1 MGSAAGEIG
10 VAEGYE
16 ALACGD
22 WAGAH
27 AAFEAALDVEEFP
40 EALDGLGRA
49 LWWLRES
56 EQAVVYRERAYSG
69 FRRDGQLARAARTAL
84 WLSREYALV
93 WGNEAAANGW
103 LSRAE
108 RLLAD
113 VAPDAEQGW
122 LDLARAERAREPA
135 AAVLLAASVLEIA
148 VRTGDADLELRALA
162 ELGRAEV
169 SSVRSTRVSRG
180 SMRRWRRRP
189 AANRQRWRRSR
200 TCAAR

>member
-1 MGSAAGEIG
+1 MMGSAAGEIG

-40 EALDGLGRA
+40 EPLDGLGRP
-49 LWWLRES
+49 LCWLRES

-69 FRRDGQLARAARTAL
+69 FRRDRQLARAARIAL

-93 WGNEAAANGW
+93 WGNEAASNGW
-103 LSRAE
+103 LARAE

-113 VAPDAEQGW
+113 VAPGAERGW
-122 LDLARAERAREPA
+122 LDLARSERAREPA
-135 AAVLLAASVLEIA
+135 DAARLAASALDVA
-148 VRTGDADLELRALA
+148 VATGDVDLELRTLA
-162 ELGRAEV
+162 QLGLAEV
-169 SSVRSTRVSRG
+169 SAG
-180 SMRRWRRRP
+180 
-189 AANRQRWRRSR
+189 QIEEGL
-200 TCAAR
+200 AR